1 MKNLSLTQRIS
12 VYLFIVVCVSTFIL
26 NSAFFIVLRTQ
37 SEEQFKIQANEIL
50 NNVSRYYQIP
60 LWNLD
65 YNAIS
70 EVTNT
75 WLQTRSGVVAIK
87 VTDENGGL
95 VIEKTKDNQLLAT
108 LLKKPYTLLRKE
120 KIIHDERQHIGYI
133 EILFSNAERVEQNNL
148 TYMKSILFSLV
159 FAFVIS
165 LVSNHFLTLF
175 VHRPLKNLIEGT
187 QSAHNS
193 NYTIR
198 VPENAAGE
206 IGILAAEFNKTMNQ
220 IEDRDRRLHKHN
232 VALEE
237 VIRERNVELDKQRAT
252 MFNSSRLAALGEFSA
267 GMSHEINN
275 PLSVIIGKSSILR
288 GFVSKGKIGP
298 EFEIHFIKIHEMCDR
313 ISKIIKNLRS
323 YARDGSNDPF
333 DFFEIDRFFT
343 DIGELT
349 RIKLDKRGVA
359 FKFVNNSKATHLYG
373 KEIPLSQVIINLI
386 NNSADAVEN
395 LEDKKWV
402 ELKVDEDPQNI
413 TISVT
418 DSGTGI
424 PEEIQKR
431 MLVPF
436 FTTKPIGKGTGLGL
450 SISATIIEEHG
461 GKLIYNKDYPN
472 TQFIVHLPNKHH
484 PNRKLS

>member
-1 MKNLSLTQRIS
+1 VKNLSLTQRIS

>member
-26 NSAFFIVLRTQ
+26 NSAFFVILRSQ
-37 SEEQFKIQANEIL
+37 SEEQFKIQADEIL
-50 NNVSRYYQIP
+50 SNVSRYYQIP

-65 YNAIS
+65 YNAIF

-95 VIEKTKDNQLLAT
+95 IIEKTKDNQKLET
-108 LLKKPYTLLRKE
+108 LLRKPYTLLRKE
-120 KIIHDERQHIGYI
+120 KIFHEEHQHIGYI
-133 EILFSNAERVEQNNL
+133 EMLFSNAERVEQNNL
-148 TYMKSILFSLV
+148 TYLKSILFSLV

-237 VIRERNVELDKQRAT
+237 IIRERTVELDKQRAT
-252 MFNSSRLAALGEFSA
+252 MINSSRLAALGEFSA

-288 GFVSKGKIGP
+288 SFVTKGKIAP
-298 EFEIHFIKIHEMCDR
+298 EFEAHFTKIHEMCDR

-333 DFFEIDRFFT
+333 DFFDIERFFT

-349 RIKLDKRGVA
+349 RMKLDKRGVA
-359 FKFVNNSKATHLYG
+359 FKFTNNSNITRIYG
-373 KEIPLSQVIINLI
+373 KEIPLSQVVINLI
-386 NNSADAVEN
+386 NNAADAAEFN
-395 LEDKKWV
+395 EDNNWV
-402 ELKVDEDPQNI
+402 ELKIEEDGNDVL
-413 TISVT
+413 ISVT

-424 PEEIQKR
+424 PEDIQKK

-450 SISATIIEEHG
+450 SISATIVEEHG
-461 GKLIYNKDYPN
+461 GKLIYNKDCPN
-472 TQFIVHLPNKHH
+472 TQFIIRLPIKA
-484 PNRKLS
+484 

>member
-26 NSAFFIVLRTQ
+26 NSAFFVVLRSQ
-37 SEEQFKIQANEIL
+37 SEEQFKIQADEIL
-50 NNVSRYYQIP
+50 SNVSRYYQIP

-87 VTDENGGL
+87 VTDESGGL
-95 VIEKTKDNQLLAT
+95 VIEKTKDNQKLET

-120 KIIHDERQHIGYI
+120 KIIHEERQHIGYI
-133 EILFSNAERVEQNNL
+133 EVLFSNAERVEQNNL

-237 VIRERNVELDKQRAT
+237 VIRERTVELDKQRAT
-252 MFNSSRLAALGEFSA
+252 MINSSRLAALGEFSA

-288 GFVSKGKIGP
+288 SFVAKGKIAP
-298 EFEIHFIKIHEMCDR
+298 EFEIHFTKIHEMCDR

-333 DFFEIDRFFT
+333 DFFDIERFFT

-349 RIKLDKRGVA
+349 RMKLDKRGIA
-359 FKFVNNSKATHLYG
+359 FKFINNSNITRIYG

-386 NNSADAVEN
+386 NNSADAAEVN
-395 LEDKKWV
+395 DDNKWV
-402 ELKVDEDPQNI
+402 ELKIEEDGNEVV
-413 TISVT
+413 ISVT

-424 PEEIQKR
+424 PEDVQKK

-450 SISATIIEEHG
+450 SISATIVEEHG
-461 GKLIYNKDYPN
+461 GKLIYNKDCPN
-472 TQFIVHLPNKHH
+472 TQFIIRLP
-484 PNRKLS
+484 RQT

>member
-26 NSAFFIVLRTQ
+26 NSAFFVILSTQNEEQFKTQ
-37 SEEQFKIQANEIL
+37 SEEIVS
-50 NNVSRYYQIP
+50 NVSRYYQIP

-75 WLQTRSGVVAIK
+75 WLQTRSGVAAIK

-95 VIEKTKDNQLLAT
+95 IIEKTKDNKKLETLIKLPYT
-108 LLKKPYTLLRKE
+108 LLKKE
-120 KIIHDERQHIGYI
+120 KIFHDEQQHIGYI

-148 TYMKSILFSLV
+148 TYIKSILFSLV
-159 FAFVIS
+159 FAFIIS
-165 LVSNHFLTLF
+165 LISNHFLTLF

-187 QSAHNS
+187 LSAHSS

-220 IEDRDRRLHKHN
+220 IEDRDRRLHKYTYE
-232 VALEE
+232 LEE
-237 VIRERNVELDKQRAT
+237 VIRERTLELDKQRAT
-252 MFNSSRLAALGEFSA
+252 MINSSRLAALGEFSA

-288 GFVSKGKIGP
+288 GFVAKGKIGS
-298 EFEIHFIKIHEMCDR
+298 EFDIHFIKIHEMCDR

-333 DFFEIDRFFT
+333 DFFDVTRFFT

-349 RIKLDKRGVA
+349 RMKLDKRGVA
-359 FKFVNNSKATHLYG
+359 FKFVNNSKITRLYG

-386 NNSADAVEN
+386 NNSADAAEN
-395 LEDKKWV
+395 SEDESKWV
-402 ELKVDEDPQNI
+402 ELKIEEDGQNVI
-413 TISVT
+413 ISVT
-418 DSGTGI
+418 DSGKGI
-424 PEEIQKR
+424 PEEIQKK

-461 GKLIYNKDYPN
+461 GKLFYNKDCLN
-472 TQFIVHLPNKHH
+472 TQFVIRLPVKI
-484 PNRKLS
+484 